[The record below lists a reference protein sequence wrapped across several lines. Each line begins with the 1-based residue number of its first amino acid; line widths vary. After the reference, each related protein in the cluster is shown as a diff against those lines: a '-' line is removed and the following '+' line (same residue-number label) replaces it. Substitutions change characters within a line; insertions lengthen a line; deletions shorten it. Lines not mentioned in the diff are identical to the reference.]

1 MPTAEGR
8 FPALRMTAGGAIA
21 RRIRERAWRWKSRP
35 AARLACRGIRGDMT
49 KAGSGWITDA
59 GPTFEWSLSDREKIA
74 AANRL
79 GAALRM
85 MAGGTPARRT
95 RAARRT

>member
-8 FPALRMTAGGAIA
+8 FPALRMTAGGANA
-21 RRIRERAWRWKSRP
+21 LRIRERAWRWKSRP

-59 GPTFEWSLSDREKIA
+59 GPTFERSLRGREEIA

-79 GAALRM
+79 SLGHRM
-85 MAGGTPARRT
+85 VAGVT
-95 RAARRT
+95 RAERTPTRRW